1 MPDHK
6 RPDYERPED
15 SDGNQKYT
23 FSVSATDTATPPN
36 TASWVFSL
44 DVVNVNERPELTDT
58 ITTTV
63 TYNENATIDVADY
76 SARDEEGGVTW
87 SLSGDDSGDFAID
100 LNNGTVTFANTPSYE
115 MPTGSQSDGT
125 DIDGNVYTFTVVATD
140 THSGPSRLTATAEVT
155 VTVAD
160 LEEPGIIEV
169 DNLNP
174 AVGDRIMFTL
184 TDPDGGID
192 ISTPVVGDPPP
203 ITWDIER
210 RLLPGGSWQSIPTAH
225 TLATTYQYL
234 LDEDQTDYQ
243 IRAVVT
249 YIDRRGAGKSA
260 ESEATAA
267 VTADPIVNAPPRFTF
282 GEAGTQNIP
291 ETAAD
296 EDVGIAL
303 TAKDRDG
310 DTLTWGLE
318 DTAASDLFEIH
329 PSTGQ
334 LRTAHPA
341 LDFETGAGRLFL
353 NVTLH
358 DGRDADGNVE
368 AIPVVDVTSTVTITV
383 TDVEEPGVVTL
394 SNDEPGVD
402 VEVDATLSDG
412 DGSISGLTWQ
422 WARSEDGRTGWFN
435 IGGPTSSSSYTTVP
449 ADADFYLRARASYT
463 DGHGD
468 GKNAAA
474 VTALRVFG
482 ENQRP
487 TFPSTE
493 NGQRTV
499 AENTRAGVS
508 IGAPVA
514 AEDPEDDGLTYL
526 LTGADAAAFSVVS
539 STGQL
544 RTSGALDFEMQS
556 SYSFTI
562 EVHDGQDGLG
572 NPSTL
577 VDDTQDVT
585 VTLENVEEPGT
596 VTLSTLTG
604 TFQARVEVTAAL
616 SDPDIPRG
624 ITWQWSRSPN
634 GRTDWVNIATDD
646 AYTPELEEVGSY
658 LRATASYTDGHG
670 SNTKE
675 ARQVSARVGDPP
687 PVNSDPVF
695 PSTEDGRREVPEN
708 SVSDTFVGAPVEA
721 TDLNTA
727 DLLDYSLSGPDAGL
741 FTIAEQR
748 GQLSVATNVTLDYEG
763 KRTYRVTV
771 SVSDQLDQFGDDDN
785 VIDDTINVVITLT
798 DVNEAPVVTGDTAPS
813 FSENAR
819 TPVATYSAADP
830 ERDTLTWST
839 NNLDF
844 WISNRGQLY
853 FAAPPSFEGGRSPYR
868 VTVTATDDGGLSGS
882 LALTVTVTDAEE
894 EGVVTIT
901 PPRGWVD
908 SLTQF
913 NANLA
918 DPDGSATSIEW
929 QWARSSNRSSWTD
942 IPDPAFSG
950 RYTVTAADAGRYLRA
965 TAISY
970 TDRRGDNKSASAVLP
985 GRIGDVKPATNT
997 APAFED
1003 DPVTRSIGQ
1012 GPAAGRAIG
1021 APVRATD
1028 PDTDD
1033 VLTYSLSGTDADDFD
1048 IDAASGQ
1055 LRTKAVLDPLLQE
1068 IYTVTVSVHDGFGSS
1083 YNPSSSV
1090 DDSVAVTITVTAVST
1105 PIITGV
1111 GVGGGGGG
1119 GPSGPTPSD
1128 IEFEWNVT
1136 RDIEELDSGND
1147 TPAGA
1152 WSDGTTLWLLDNAS
1166 GAGDAVYAY
1175 DLESGERVEE
1185 REFELDETNRAP
1197 RGIWSDGETVWVS
1210 DSGQD
1215 RLFAYDLASGER
1227 LPDSDIAL
1235 TERNAD
1241 PRGIWSDGAN
1251 MWVLDGGK
1259 NALFAYDLPSG
1270 ERLTEYSLDPSNDD
1284 PRGLWSDGVSLWVS
1298 DDGAKRL
1305 FAYRLPV
1312 PSQEERAAD
1321 EEPPALERVGDE
1333 NFTELSSSSNN
1344 SPRGIWSDGDVMYV
1358 ADESD
1363 DKVYSYNMPD
1373 AIDARLA
1380 SLTLSGVDI
1389 GEFSSS
1395 QTEYEGVPADGVT
1408 ETTVEAETVQSAAT
1422 AVIAPAD
1429 SDEDI
1434 DGYQVA
1440 LDGLEEITVTVT
1452 SADESRMKVYRVRL
1466 AEAGASADCLRGAV
1480 TVGFSLLVSEGGSV
1494 EDLAACAQ
1502 SRSVTALYVPHEGA
1516 YVPYI
1521 LGAPDFVNEAFVA
1534 LFPDGLLALT
1544 PLIAKSEGPPS
1555 AAPASD
1561 DVPEFGPDCL
1571 RGAIASGFSLVLHE
1585 GGSVEDLE
1593 ACAQGRDVTAVYA
1606 LHEGAYVPYILGA
1619 PEFANEAFVALFP
1632 DGLAPVTPLIAK
1644 RD

>member
-1 MPDHK
+1 MDP
-6 RPDYERPED
+6 
-15 SDGNQKYT
+15 YT
-23 FSVSATDTATPPN
+23 
-36 TASWVFSL
+36 
-44 DVVNVNERPELTDT
+44 
-58 ITTTV
+58 
-63 TYNENATIDVADY
+63 
-76 SARDEEGGVTW
+76 
-87 SLSGDDSGDFAID
+87 
-100 LNNGTVTFANTPSYE
+100 
-115 MPTGSQSDGT
+115 
-125 DIDGNVYTFTVVATD
+125 
-140 THSGPSRLTATAEVT
+140 
-155 VTVAD
+155 
-160 LEEPGIIEV
+160 
-169 DNLNP
+169 
-174 AVGDRIMFTL
+174 
-184 TDPDGGID
+184 
-192 ISTPVVGDPPP
+192 
-203 ITWDIER
+203 
-210 RLLPGGSWQSIPTAH
+210 
-225 TLATTYQYL
+225 
-234 LDEDQTDYQ
+234 
-243 IRAVVT
+243 
-249 YIDRRGAGKSA
+249 DRRGAGKSA
-260 ESEATAA
+260 ESEPTAA
-267 VTADPIVNAPPRFTF
+267 ITEDPIPNAPPRIKS
-282 GEAGTQNIP
+282 GTDQDIP
-291 ETAAD
+291 ESDAGI
-296 EDVGIAL
+296 EVGSPL
-303 TAKDRDG
+303 TATDRENNP
-310 DTLTWGLE
+310 LTWGLLDSRDAE
-318 DTAASDLFEIH
+318 FFEID
-329 PSTGQ
+329 PSTGR
-334 LRTAHPA
+334 LRTATDPTAPA
-341 LDFETGAGRLFL
+341 LDFETVAGRLLFL

-358 DGRDADGNVE
+358 DGRDADGNAE
-368 AIPVVDVTSTVTITV
+368 AVPELDVTQTVTITV

-402 VEVDATLSDG
+402 VAVDATLSDG
-412 DGSISGLTWQ
+412 DGSISGEMWQ

-435 IGGPTSSSSYTTVP
+435 IGGATSSSYTTVP

-463 DGHGD
+463 DNRGS

-499 AENTRAGVS
+499 AENTRANVS

-544 RTSGALDFEMQS
+544 RTSGALDFEMKR

-562 EVHDGQDGLG
+562 DVHDGQDALG
-572 NPSTL
+572 NPSTV
-577 VDDTQDVT
+577 VDDTQNIT
-585 VTLENVEEPGT
+585 VTIENVEEPGT

-634 GRTDWVNIATDD
+634 GRTDWVNIATGDV
-646 AYTPELEEVGSY
+646 YTPASAEVGSY

-670 SNTKE
+670 PNNKE
-675 ARQVSARVGDPP
+675 ARQVSARLGAPP
-687 PVNSDPVF
+687 PINSDPVF

-708 SVSDTFVGAPVEA
+708 SVSGTSVGDPVEA
-721 TDLNTA
+721 TDLNA
-727 DLLDYSLSGPDAGL
+727 DLLAYSLSGPDAGL
-741 FTIAEQR
+741 FTIDAQH

-771 SVSDQLDQFGDDDN
+771 SVSDQADQFDDRDDL
-785 VIDDTINVVITLT
+785 IDDTINVVITLT
-798 DVNEAPVVTGDTAPS
+798 DVNEAPMVTGDTSPS

-830 ERDTLTWST
+830 ERDTLTWSV
-839 NNLDF
+839 NNLDL

-853 FAAPPSFEGGRSPYR
+853 FATPPSFEGGRSPYR
-868 VTVTATDDGGLSGS
+868 VTVTATDDGGLDGS

-929 QWARSSNRSSWTD
+929 QWARSSNRSS
-942 IPDPAFSG
+942 SG
-950 RYTVTAADAGRYLRA
+950 LYTVTAADAGQYLRA
-965 TAISY
+965 TATY
-970 TDRRGDNKSASAVLP
+970 TDRRGSNKTASAVLRA
-985 GRIGDVKPATNT
+985 RIGDIRPAAN
-997 APAFED
+997 AVPEFEE
-1003 DPVTRSIGQ
+1003 DPVTRTIGQ

-1021 APVRATD
+1021 APVRAID

-1055 LRTKAVLDPLLQE
+1055 LRTKAVLDPLVE
-1068 IYTVTVSVHDGFGSS
+1068 DTYTVTVSVHDGFDSS
-1083 YNPSSSV
+1083 YNPSQSV

-1128 IEFEWNVT
+1128 IEFEWNVS

-1298 DDGAKRL
+1298 DDVAKRL

-1321 EEPPALERVGDE
+1321 VEPPALERVGDE
-1333 NFTELSSSSNN
+1333 EFTKLSGASNN

-1363 DKVYSYNMPD
+1363 DRVYSYNMPD

-1389 GEFSSS
+1389 GEFSGS
-1395 QTEYEGVPADGVT
+1395 QTEYEGVPADGLT

-1440 LDGLEEITVTVT
+1440 LDGLDEVTVTVT
-1452 SADESRMKVYRVRL
+1452 SADESRTKVYRVRL

-1494 EDLAACAQ
+1494 EDLEACAQ
-1502 SRSVTALYVPHEGA
+1502 GRSVTALYVPHEGE

-1521 LGAPDFVNEAFVA
+1521 LGAPDFVSEAFVA
-1534 LFPDGLLALT
+1534 LFPDGLPALT

-1555 AAPASD
+1555 PAPASD

-1571 RGAIASGFSLVLHE
+1571 RGEIATRLQPRALRGRECRGPRCLCAGPRRDGRLRAARGGLRALHPRRTRVRERGVRGALPGRPRPGHPAHRQEGLTPATTADRE
-1585 GGSVEDLE
+1585 GGRRRTSGET
-1593 ACAQGRDVTAVYA
+1593 AQAHA
-1606 LHEGAYVPYILGA
+1606 
-1619 PEFANEAFVALFP
+1619 
-1632 DGLAPVTPLIAK
+1632 
-1644 RD
+1644 